1 MSRASVVAF
10 AFAVLVVAPAA
21 SGQTF
26 VSQGP
31 APSAGPAGT
40 VQSGDGP
47 DGQTGSV
54 SGAVQ
59 AIVASPTD
67 PSTLYIGAVNGGVWA
82 THDGGASWTPLGD
95 NQRSLSIAS
104 LAMDPGN
111 PNVLVAGTGLTSNG
125 AFADPSNLANR
136 GGARIGL
143 LLSTNGGASW
153 SEAGGAVLA
162 GKSIVG
168 VAVRGSTILAAAA
181 EPNAASAA
189 GGLFI
194 SDNGGGSFQPVTLG
208 SGGGTVAVTAL
219 AADPGNRNVFYA
231 AVNSTVTADR
241 GVYFSSNTGASWTKG
256 LDLAPGQIARLAA
269 GPDGSV
275 VAAVYAPAD
284 VTRPDSNNR
293 LVALMLSKAGGAA
306 GTWVNL
312 GAPNVNPG
320 GQASTDLAVAIDRSN
335 PNIVYVAGDAK
346 EGGNPT
352 LAAYR
357 VTLNADGTTTT
368 VPMTDSFTSNT
379 TVHADVR
386 NFAFDANGRLIMVG
400 DGGVYAL
407 SDPSGPNGVWTGL
420 NSTLAIREA
429 YAVAYDAIS
438 KRLVV
443 ASQDTGV
450 AFQNAPNS
458 AQYEAIG
465 QGDGL
470 NAVVNDKTL
479 RGQGESAIYTSSQG
493 LDPLQ
498 RRIVD
503 AQGRTVANTTLEVQG
518 YASDD
523 FTDESEERPAE
534 KSLPFSSKIVLNRI
548 DPSMIAFGTNYVYTA
563 VDPNASAD
571 TLHLA
576 NLGPKIG
583 PVTALAYGT
592 QDNVNALLAGSA
604 GGLFLSATAAPGS
617 LHHLTSYGGGAPTS
631 LVFDP
636 RTMARFYAAD
646 TAAVWGTTD
655 TGGSFNDIGPSTL
668 SRPTALEFISSNGV
682 NALLAGGFGNGAQG
696 PLAVADSD
704 GTGALSPW
712 RAFGFGLPNTI
723 ANQLVY
729 NPDADVLA
737 VSLWGRGAWLLYD
750 VTAYFPSAL
759 VLRFGLAD
767 NDSTPPDSILTN
779 GDYASRN
786 LEKVGTGTLTIDGTT
801 SYTGTTGVLGG
812 RLIANGNLTSSS
824 ALFVDAAG
832 TLGGTGIVPTTTVSG
847 VLAPGNPAGNPAGNP
862 TGNLTVNGNL
872 TFNPGSAY
880 QVAIAGTTVAARANV
895 TGAAVLGGTAEAS
908 FSGAGLA
915 RSYTILSAAGGLDGG
930 FQGLASFG
938 LPGFFDTSL
947 GYSATDVTLNLQSAM
962 AATPG
967 LGGDQIAVARVLD
980 SAFNAGPGW
989 DAMPALFGLSTGQ
1002 LPAAL
1007 SMLSGD
1013 NASVGQSMEI
1023 AAGGQFVTLL
1033 ANRAGAVTGRAGQAT
1048 AGRAQSLAAAPCG
1061 VSFCELPREWS
1072 VWAAG
1077 FGGGQWLNADP
1088 LAGSSAAQQS
1098 IGGGGVGIDY
1108 RIDADTVL
1116 GVGAG
1121 ASDSTYWASATGA
1134 TGRATGAHFG
1144 LYGQHDWRGF
1154 YLAAA
1159 IAYSHF
1165 DGNATRPIAGIGAT
1179 ETARSSATSNEL
1191 GGRLEIGRPFEV
1203 ATFEDGRFGITP
1215 LAALQPTQLWTSG
1228 TRETSVTLS
1237 GAPGVFA
1244 LDYQPAATTSL
1255 PLFLGAQFDLQSA
1268 LDGKPLKAWLRTSW
1282 VHEFMTGRGVTAG
1295 FTALPGTS
1303 FIVDGARAASDA
1315 ARLDLGL
1322 TYAIGDRTSLFASAS
1337 AELSG
1342 RGQGIAGTAGLKF
1355 SW

>member
-1 MSRASVVAF
+1 MSRAPVVAF
-10 AFAVLVVAPAA
+10 AFAVLAFAPAA
-21 SGQTF
+21 FSQTF

-31 APSAGPAGT
+31 APSIGPAAT

-47 DGQTGSV
+47 DGQTGTV

-59 AIVASPTD
+59 AIVVSPTD
-67 PSTLYIGAVNGGVWA
+67 AGTMYIGAVNGGVWA
-82 THDGGASWTPLGD
+82 THNGGASWTPLGD
-95 NQRSLSIAS
+95 NQRSLSISS

-111 PNVLVAGTGLTSNG
+111 PNVLVAGTGLVSNG
-125 AFADPSNLANR
+125 AFADPSNVANR

-143 LLSTNGGASW
+143 LLSNNGGESW
-153 SEAGGAVLA
+153 SEAGGATLA

-181 EPNAASAA
+181 EPNAATAA

-231 AVNSTVTADR
+231 AVNSTVAADR
-241 GVYFSSNTGASWTKG
+241 GVYVSGNTGASWTKA
-256 LDLAPGQIARLAA
+256 LDLAPGQIARLAT

-275 VAAVYAPAD
+275 VAAVYAPAN
-284 VTRPDSNNR
+284 VAQPDSNNR

-320 GQASTDLAVAIDRSN
+320 GQASTDLAVAIDRGN

-368 VPMTDSFTSNT
+368 VPLTDSFTSNT

-407 SDPSGPNGVWTGL
+407 SDPQGPNGVWAGL

-429 YAVAYDAIS
+429 YAIAYDAIS

-503 AQGRTVANTTLEVQG
+503 AQGRTIANTTLEVQG
-518 YASDD
+518 YAADD

-571 TLHLA
+571 TLHLT

-592 QDNVNALLAGSA
+592 QDNINALLAGSA

-617 LHHLTSYGGGAPTS
+617 LQHLAGYGGGAPTS
-631 LVFDP
+631 VVFDP

-646 TAAVWGTTD
+646 TTAVWGTTD
-655 TGGSFNDIGPSTL
+655 TGGSFSDISLSTL
-668 SRPTALEFISSNGV
+668 TRPTALEFISSNGV
-682 NALLAGGFGNGAQG
+682 NALLVGGVNNTVNAQS
-696 PLAVADSD
+696 PIAVADSD
-704 GTGALSPW
+704 GNGTLSPW

-729 NPDADVLA
+729 NPEADVLA

-767 NDSTPPDSILTN
+767 NDSAPPDSILTN

-801 SYTGTTGVLGG
+801 SYSGTTSVLGG

-824 ALFVDAAG
+824 ALFVDAPG
-832 TLGGTGIVPTTTVSG
+832 TLAGTGIVPTTTVSG
-847 VLAPGNPAGNPAGNP
+847 VLAPGNP
-862 TGNLTVNGNL
+862 TGNLTVAGNL

-880 QVAIAGTTVAARANV
+880 QVALAGTSVAARANV
-895 TGAAVLGGTAEAS
+895 TGAAALAGTVEAS

-915 RSYTILSAAGGLDGG
+915 RSYTILSAAGGLSGS
-930 FQGLASFG
+930 FQGLASSG
-938 LPGFFDTSL
+938 LPGFFETGL
-947 GYSATDVTLNLQSAM
+947 GYSTTDVTLNLQSAM
-962 AATPG
+962 AGTPG
-967 LGGDQIAVARVLD
+967 LGGDQISVARVLD

-989 DAMPALFGLSTGQ
+989 GAMPALFGLSTGQ

-1023 AAGGQFVTLL
+1023 AAGNQFVTLL
-1033 ANRAGAVTGRAGQAT
+1033 GNRAGTVPGGVGPGAGQTVAV
-1048 AGRAQSLAAAPCG
+1048 GAQASAAAPCG
-1061 VSFCELPREWS
+1061 ESFCELPRDWS
-1072 VWAAG
+1072 AWAAG
-1077 FGGGQWLNADP
+1077 FGGGQWLSADP

-1098 IGGGGVGIDY
+1098 TGGGAVGIDY
-1108 RIDADTVL
+1108 HIDADTRA
-1116 GVGAG
+1116 GFGAG
-1121 ASDSTYWASATGA
+1121 FSESSYWVSGTGA
-1134 TGRATGAHFG
+1134 LGRATGAHFG
-1144 LYGQHDWRGF
+1144 LYGRHDWRGF

-1159 IAYSHF
+1159 VAYSHF
-1165 DGNATRPIAGIGAT
+1165 DGNATRPITGIGNT
-1179 ETARSSATSNEL
+1179 ETARSYASSHEL
-1191 GGRLEIGRPFEV
+1191 GGRLEVGHPFDV
-1203 ATFEDGRFGITP
+1203 ATFPDGRVGITP
-1215 LAALQPTQLWTSG
+1215 LVALQPTQLWTPG
-1228 TRETSVTLS
+1228 TAETSVTQS

-1244 LDYQPAATTSL
+1244 LDYRPAATTSL
-1255 PLFLGAQFDLQSA
+1255 PLFVGAQLDLQRPI
-1268 LDGKPLKAWLRTSW
+1268 DGRPLEASLRASW
-1282 VHEFMTGRGVTAG
+1282 VHEFMTSRGVTAG

-1322 TYAIGDRTSLFASAS
+1322 SYALGERTSLFASAS

-1342 RGQGIAGTAGLKF
+1342 RSQSIAGTAGVKF